1 MQTYEPVGS
10 LTEEIDWIEPEAAF
24 ARLAHLPGIAFLDS
38 VAREEARAGTAYL
51 CVDPAEE
58 VIVREPSMGRAL
70 DALSGLLNASHHLA
84 QWDLPF
90 KGGLVGMMSYET
102 GLSGHDLV
110 SRHRPDP
117 DIPAFVVRRYDL
129 VIGFDLLARRAWIF
143 AADRK
148 DTSAADRTARLAD
161 TLAAPKETLSL
172 PPAISLNWREQTP
185 YSAYAEKIA
194 EVKRLIVDGDI
205 YQANI
210 STRFVAQRPAGF
222 DEGAVY
228 LKLRSLSAAPFAAFL
243 DLGEGSYLLSASP
256 ERFVQLNSDGAI
268 ETRPIKGTAP
278 RHADPQQDEENALK
292 LASSEKDRAEN
303 LMICDLLRNDLS
315 MVAVPGSV
323 KVPQLVA
330 LEGFASVWHL
340 VSVVTAQLAPGKSA
354 VDMLAAVMP
363 GGSIT
368 GAPKRRAM
376 EIIDAIEGMPRGP
389 NYGCLFWIGADGA
402 MDSSIIIRS
411 LVTTPERIIAQAGGG
426 IVADSS
432 AEGEYAELRTKIAPL
447 LAVGYPEG

>member
-1 MQTYEPVGS
+1 MQAYELVGS
-10 LTEEIDWIEPEAAF
+10 LTEEIGWIEPEAAF
-24 ARLAHLPGIAFLDS
+24 ARLAHLPDVAFLDS
-38 VAREEARAGTAYL
+38 AAQGGSRAAAAYL
-51 CVDPAEE
+51 CLDPVEGVALHTA
-58 VIVREPSMGRAL
+58 SMARAL
-70 DALSGLLNASHHLA
+70 DVLSGLADA
-84 QWDLPF
+84 MAVEGACAEWGLPF

-102 GLSGHDLV
+102 GLSGHGLV
-110 SRHRPDP
+110 SRHEPDP

-143 AADRK
+143 ASARK
-148 DTSAADRTARLAD
+148 DAPAADRIARLAEA
-161 TLAAPKETLSL
+161 LAATKPLQAAPTVPLD
-172 PPAISLNWREQTP
+172 WQEQTP
-185 YSAYAEKIA
+185 YPAYAEKIG
-194 EVKRLIVDGDI
+194 EVKRLIIDGDI

-210 STRFVAQRPAGF
+210 STRFVARRPIGL
-222 DEGAVY
+222 DETAAY
-228 LKLRSLSAAPFAAFL
+228 LRLRSLSAAPFAAFL

-256 ERFVQLNSDGAI
+256 ERFVQLNSDGII

-278 RHADPQQDEENALK
+278 RHADPQQDKAGGLR

-315 MVAVPGSV
+315 MVAMPGSV
-323 KVPQLVA
+323 KVPQLAA
-330 LEGFASVWHL
+330 LEQFASVWHL
-340 VSVVTAQLAPGKSA
+340 VSVVTAQLSAGKSA
-354 VDMLAAVMP
+354 VDLLSAVMP

-376 EIIDAIEGMPRGP
+376 EVIDAIEDTPRGP

-411 LVTTPERIIAQAGGG
+411 LVATPERIIAQAGGG

-447 LAVGYPEG
+447 LTVGAP